1 MEKKEKIGLLLMG
14 LGILIGIIMVYDV
27 LSIIGDL
34 VSLITGFD
42 LNVKFLN
49 SFGFRLIGIL
59 LGGIFLLIGGFI
71 YKKNSKD

>member
-59 LGGIFLLIGGFI
+59 LGGIFLLTGGFI
-71 YKKNSKD
+71 YKKK